1 MRRIH
6 AYLGKVKVSGTVVYR
21 RHYPNRLSLR
31 IRDEGAAIALS
42 VKGPEAAR
50 YAAVTKFGAKVEVSE
65 VDVKGSQGSD
75 TFVHPYVLIST
86 ATTHIREDQNLGSA
100 YNLWARGFT
109 LVDHLK
115 FLPEDGEGLDLLVV
129 LKNVGEMVAH
139 TTATGRVT
147 TRRELEVV
155 DQSGSSVCATLWGQC
170 DPHVNLMHGLV
181 VAVKDAK
188 KVSLPRL
195 DHLTPSQPRLLYP
208 SSLNKINSQATRQ
221 RPSHDPPDHN

>member
-6 AYLGKVKVSGTVVYR
+6 AYLGKVKVGGTVVYR
-21 RHYPNRLSLR
+21 RLYQNRLALR
-31 IRDEGAAIALS
+31 IRDEGAVIALS
-42 VKGPEAAR
+42 VKGPEAAK
-50 YAAVTKFGAKVEVSE
+50 YAAVTRFGAKVEVSE
-65 VDVKGSQGSD
+65 VDVKDSQGSD
-75 TFVHPYVLIST
+75 TFVHPYVLISG
-86 ATTHIREDQNLGSA
+86 ATTLIREDPNLGSA

-109 LVDHLK
+109 PVDHLK

-181 VAVKDAK
+181 IAVKDAK
-188 KVSLPRL
+188 KVSLPRI
-195 DHLTPSQPRLLYP
+195 DHLTPNQPRLQKP
-208 SSLNKINSQATRQ
+208 SSLDHINSQANRQ
-221 RPSHDPPDHN
+221 RPSHDPPDQN

>member
-139 TTATGRVT
+139 TTASGRVT

-155 DQSGSSVCATLWGQC
+155 DRSGSSVCATLWGQS

-181 VAVKDAK
+181 IAVKDAK
-188 KVSLPRL
+188 KVSLPRI
-195 DHLTPSQPRLLYP
+195 DHLTPNQPRLQKP
-208 SSLNKINSQATRQ
+208 SSLDHINSQANRQ
-221 RPSHDPPDHN
+221 RPSHDPPDQN